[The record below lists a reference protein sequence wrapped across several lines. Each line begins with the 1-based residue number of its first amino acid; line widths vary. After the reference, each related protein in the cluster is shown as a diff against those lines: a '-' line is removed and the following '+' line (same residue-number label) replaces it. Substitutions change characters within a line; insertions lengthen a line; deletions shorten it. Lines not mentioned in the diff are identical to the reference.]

1 MAQCKAITE
10 NGVQCKR
17 EARDGLE
24 FCAIPAHAEQET
36 MRTAVLAITGKDQYK
51 IMILSVGAKSQPAI
65 GGYSGQDVVA
75 LLQKYHDSGYDL
87 FAVNDGG
94 LQELAGSSAK
104 DYFSVMYTFKL
115 RE

>member
-1 MAQCKAITE
+1 MAKCKAITS
-10 NGVQCKR
+10 GGTSCLR

-24 FCAIPAHAEQET
+24 FCAIPAHAEQEDVT
-36 MRTAVLAITGKDQYK
+36 KDAVLAADQNQYR
-51 IMILSVGAKSQPAI
+51 IMILDVGAKSQPEV

-75 LLQKYHDSGYDL
+75 LLQGYYDKGYEL

-94 LQELAGSSAK
+94 LHELPGSTSK
-104 DYFSVMYTFKL
+104 NYFSVMYTFKL

>member
-1 MAQCKAITE
+1 MAKCNAITAS
-10 NGVQCKR
+10 GAGCLR

-24 FCAIPAHAEQET
+24 FCAIPTHAEQEQVENILFK
-36 MRTAVLAITGKDQYK
+36 TAKQNQYR
-51 IMILSVGAKSQPAI
+51 IMILDVGAKSQPEV

-75 LLQKYHDSGYDL
+75 LLQGYYDEGYEL

-94 LQELAGSSAK
+94 LHELPGSTSK
-104 DYFSVMYTFKL
+104 NYFSVMYTFKL

>member
-1 MAQCKAITE
+1 MAKCKAITAGGTSCE
-10 NGVQCKR
+10 R

-24 FCAIPAHAEQET
+24 FCAIPAHAEQERVENVQAT
-36 MRTAVLAITGKDQYK
+36 NQNQYR
-51 IMILSVGAKSQPAI
+51 IMILDVGAKSQPAV

-75 LLQKYHDSGYDL
+75 LMQKNHDDGYEL

-94 LQELAGSSAK
+94 LHELPGSTSK
-104 DYFSVMYTFKL
+104 NYFSVMYTFKL

>member
-1 MAQCKAITE
+1 MAKCKAITAGGTSCE
-10 NGVQCKR
+10 R

-24 FCAIPAHAEQET
+24 FCAIPAHAEQEQVENVQVT
-36 MRTAVLAITGKDQYK
+36 NQNQYR

-75 LLQKYHDSGYDL
+75 LMQKNYDDGYELFSVDS
-87 FAVNDGG
+87 V
-94 LQELAGSSAK
+94 GSVEMPGSASK
-104 DYFSVMYTFKL
+104 DYVSVMYTFKL